1 MKKSFLKSKTVHGLK
16 TGNHSNPNVMKA
28 ARASGGSC
36 MVEGGSARPSMGK
49 ASRMMRADGGGVQ
62 ISEDSKGE
70 AKRLR
75 DSANERMSAKKTM
88 DDVASGAKTMI
99 AGGLIHGLSRGKVGR
114 AIGSTGM
121 VAGPAAAAA
130 TMGSDMIKAG
140 AERKEADRIERGM
153 AEPGKEDRKNGG
165 GIMPRFKAKKTDKDD
180 C

>member
-16 TGNHSNPNVMKA
+16 TGNHSNPNVLRA
-28 ARASGGSC
+28 AGASGGSC
-36 MVEGGSARPSMGK
+36 MVEGASARPSMSK
-49 ASRMMRADGGGVQ
+49 PKMMRADGGGVQ

-88 DDVASGAKTMI
+88 DDAASGAKTMI
-99 AGGLIHGLSRGKVGR
+99 AGGIIHGLSRGKVGR

-140 AERKEADRIERGM
+140 AERKEAGRIERGM
-153 AEPGKEDRKNGG
+153 VEPGKEDRKNGG